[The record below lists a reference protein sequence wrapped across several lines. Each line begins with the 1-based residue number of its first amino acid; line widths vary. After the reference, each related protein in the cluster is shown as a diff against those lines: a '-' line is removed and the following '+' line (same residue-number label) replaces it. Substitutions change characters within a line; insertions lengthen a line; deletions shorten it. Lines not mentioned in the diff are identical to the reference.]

1 MIGTDQA
8 RLTKIKY
15 ENVTMQENKRF
26 AQIEKGST
34 SPESSNTPVEKV
46 TQKAVMNVSRVQA
59 VWNTLAKAVG
69 HLEERGFLLSRR

>member
-1 MIGTDQA
+1 
-8 RLTKIKY
+8 
-15 ENVTMQENKRF
+15 MQENKRF
-26 AQIEKGST
+26 AQIEKGAT

-59 VWNTLAKAVG
+59 VWNSVAKAVG